1 MPSQLAQRFVA
12 FAQSDRAQQTVERIG
27 FVSQYVEPY
36 PALVRADAPADYRR
50 IVRNAQRLSLNF
62 RFGSGSSFLDSKR
75 SEEQTSELQSL
86 MRSSYAVFCLKKK
99 KINTNTIN
107 TSTSN
112 YTNTIM

>member
-62 RFGSGSSFLDSKR
+62 RFGSGSSFLDSKAMR
-75 SEEQTSELQSL
+75 DVDRLAQFMLQPENADRKSTRL
-86 MRSSYAVFCLKKK
+86 NSSH
-99 KINTNTIN
+99 
-107 TSTSN
+107 
-112 YTNTIM
+112 